1 MSDLLAR
8 DKQVIWHPFSPLKGG
23 FPILPVKKA
32 KGVYLELEDGTQVL
46 DAISSWWVNMYGHG
60 EQELADAFQEQFN
73 KIDHIIFS
81 GFTHEPAIQLAENLI
96 THIKGDFDKAFFS
109 DDGSTSVEVALKIAI
124 QYHHNLGK
132 PKKKVIS
139 LDGAYHGDTFGAMS
153 LAGKSDFFSAFNS
166 FFFEVEQIPLPTL
179 QNEKEVLAQF
189 TNLCETGE
197 IAVFI
202 FEPLLQGS
210 AGMRAYSAKTLD
222 KLLLIAKEN
231 GVLTVADEVMTGFGR
246 TGKLVAMEYCENTVD
261 LMCLSKGITGGILP
275 LGLTLINE
283 KVVSAFDSEDIKKTF
298 YHGHSYTANPL
309 TCAIAVKSLE
319 IFLRD
324 KTQNQIKLIN
334 KCHLDFQ
341 KKIENN
347 TLLKRVDVVG
357 TVLAIEIKQQD
368 SSYFNDLKFKIYN
381 YFLERNIL
389 LRPLGNVIYI
399 FPPYVI
405 TEKELTTIYDA
416 ITSFIEELNA

>member
-1 MSDLLAR
+1 MSNLLER
-8 DKQVIWHPFSPLKGG
+8 DKKVIWHPFSPLKGG
-23 FPILPVKKA
+23 FPTLPVKKA
-32 KGVYLELEDGTQVL
+32 KGVYLELEDGTQIL

-60 EQELADAFQEQFN
+60 EQELADAFQEQFS

-96 THIKGDFDKAFFS
+96 ANIKGDFDKAFFS

-166 FFFEVEQIPLPTL
+166 FFFEVEQIPLPTK
-179 QNEKEVLAQF
+179 QNEKEVVLQF
-189 TNLCETGE
+189 QALCKTGE

-222 KLLLIAKEN
+222 QLIGIAKAN
-231 GVLTVADEVMTGFGR
+231 GVLTIADEVMTGFGR

-324 KTQNQIKLIN
+324 KTQNQIQLIN
-334 KCHLDFQ
+334 RCHLDFQ
-341 KKIENN
+341 KEIIGHKKLE
-347 TLLKRVDVVG
+347 RVDVLG
-357 TVLAIEIKQQD
+357 TVIAIEIKQQNT
-368 SSYFNDLKFKIYN
+368 SYFNDLKFKIYN

-405 TEKELTTIYDA
+405 TKEELTSIYTSIESFIKELD
-416 ITSFIEELNA
+416 

>member
-1 MSDLLAR
+1 MSNLLER

-32 KGVYLELEDGTQVL
+32 AGVYLELEDGTKVM

-60 EQELADAFQEQFN
+60 EQELADAFQEQFS

-81 GFTHEPAIQLAENLI
+81 GFTHEPAIELAEKLI
-96 THIKGDFDKAFFS
+96 ANIKGDFNKAFFS

-139 LDGAYHGDTFGAMS
+139 LEGAYHGDTFGAMS

-166 FFFEVEQIPLPTL
+166 FFFEVEQIPLPTND
-179 QNEKEVLAQF
+179 NEEEVLAQF
-189 TNLCETGE
+189 KEICQTGE
-197 IAVFI
+197 VAAFI

-210 AGMRAYSAKTLD
+210 AGMRAYSAETLD
-222 KLLLIAKEN
+222 RLLEIAKKH
-231 GVLTVADEVMTGFGR
+231 GVLTIADEVMTGFGR
-246 TGKLVAMEYCENTVD
+246 TGKLVAMEHCENTVD

-283 KVVSAFDSEDIKKTF
+283 EVVSAFDSEDIKKTF

-309 TCAIAVKSLE
+309 TCAVAVKSLE

-334 KCHLDFQ
+334 QAHLKFQ
-341 KKIENN
+341 KSIERNSK
-347 TLLKRVDVVG
+347 LERVDVVG
-357 TVLAIEIKQQD
+357 TVIALEIKQQNT
-368 SSYFNDLKFKIYN
+368 SYFNDLKFKIYN
-381 YFLERNIL
+381 YFLEKNIL

-405 TEKELTTIYDA
+405 TEEELSRIYTA
-416 ITSFIEELNA
+416 IQSFIENLD

>member
-1 MSDLLAR
+1 MSNLLDR
-8 DKQVIWHPFSPLKGG
+8 DKKVIWHPFSPLKGG
-23 FPILPVKKA
+23 FPTLPVKQA
-32 KGVYLELEDGTQVL
+32 KGVYLELEDGTKIL

-60 EQELADAFQEQFN
+60 EQELADAFQEQFS

-96 THIKGDFDKAFFS
+96 ANIKGDFDKAFFS

-166 FFFEVEQIPLPTL
+166 FFFEVEQISLPTKD
-179 QNEKEVLAQF
+179 NENEVLLQF
-189 TNLCETGE
+189 KSLCATGE
-197 IAVFI
+197 IAAFI

-210 AGMRAYSAKTLD
+210 AGMRAYSATTLD
-222 KLLLIAKEN
+222 KLITIAQTH
-231 GVLTVADEVMTGFGR
+231 GVLTIADEVMTGFGR

-261 LMCLSKGITGGILP
+261 LTCLSKGITGGILP
-275 LGLTLINE
+275 LGLTLINK

-324 KTQNQIKLIN
+324 KTQKQIATIN
-334 KCHLDFQ
+334 KCHLEFQ
-341 KKIENN
+341 KEIQDNEK
-347 TLLKRVDVVG
+347 LARVDVLG
-357 TVLAIEIKQQD
+357 TVIAIEIKQQD
-368 SSYFNDLKFKIYN
+368 TSYFNDLKFKIYN
-381 YFLERNIL
+381 FFLERNIL

-405 TEKELTTIYDA
+405 TKEELISIYTSIHLFIKELD
-416 ITSFIEELNA
+416 

>member
-1 MSDLLAR
+1 MSNLLER
-8 DKQVIWHPFSPLKGG
+8 DKKVIWHPFSPLKGG
-23 FPILPVKKA
+23 FPTLPVKKA
-32 KGVYLELEDGTQVL
+32 KGVYLELEDGTKIL

-60 EQELADAFQEQFN
+60 EQELADAFQEQFS

-96 THIKGDFDKAFFS
+96 ANIKGDFDKAFFS

-166 FFFEVEQIPLPTL
+166 FFFEVEQIPLPTK
-179 QNEKEVLAQF
+179 QNEKEVVLQF
-189 TNLCETGE
+189 QALCKTGE

-222 KLLLIAKEN
+222 QLIGIAKAN
-231 GVLTVADEVMTGFGR
+231 GVLTIADEVMTGFGR

-324 KTQNQIKLIN
+324 KTQNQIQLIN
-334 KCHLDFQ
+334 RCHLDFQ
-341 KKIENN
+341 KEIIGHKKLE
-347 TLLKRVDVVG
+347 RVDVLG
-357 TVLAIEIKQQD
+357 TVIAIEIKQQNT
-368 SSYFNDLKFKIYN
+368 SYFNDLKFKIYN

-405 TEKELTTIYDA
+405 TKEELTSIYTSIESFIKELD
-416 ITSFIEELNA
+416 

>member
-1 MSDLLAR
+1 MSNLLER
-8 DKQVIWHPFSPLKGG
+8 DKKVIWHPFSPLKGG
-23 FPILPVKKA
+23 FPTLPVKKA
-32 KGVYLELEDGTQVL
+32 KGVYLELEDGTQIL

-60 EQELADAFQEQFN
+60 EQELADAFQEQFS

-96 THIKGDFDKAFFS
+96 ANIKGDFDKAFFS

-166 FFFEVEQIPLPTL
+166 FFFEVEQIPLPTK
-179 QNEKEVLAQF
+179 QNEREVVLQF
-189 TNLCETGE
+189 ETLCKAGE

-222 KLLLIAKEN
+222 QLIGIAKAN
-231 GVLTVADEVMTGFGR
+231 GVLTIADEVMTGFGR

-324 KTQNQIKLIN
+324 KTQNQIQLIN
-334 KCHLDFQ
+334 RCHLDFQ
-341 KKIENN
+341 KEIIGHKKLE
-347 TLLKRVDVVG
+347 RVDVLG
-357 TVLAIEIKQQD
+357 TVIAIEIKQQNT
-368 SSYFNDLKFKIYN
+368 SYFNDLKFKIYN

-405 TEKELTTIYDA
+405 TKEELTSIYTSIESFIKELD
-416 ITSFIEELNA
+416 

>member
-1 MSDLLAR
+1 MSNLLER
-8 DKQVIWHPFSPLKGG
+8 DKKVIWHPFSPLKGG
-23 FPILPVKKA
+23 FPTLPVKKA
-32 KGVYLELEDGTQVL
+32 SGVYLELEDGTKVL

-60 EQELADAFQEQFN
+60 EQELADAFQEQFS

-96 THIKGDFDKAFFS
+96 ANIKGNFDKAFFS

-132 PKKKVIS
+132 PKRKVVS

-166 FFFEVEQIPLPTL
+166 FFFEVEQLPLPTKE
-179 QNEKEVLAQF
+179 NEKEVTDQF
-189 TNLCETGE
+189 EKLCRTGE

-210 AGMRAYSAKTLD
+210 AGMRMYSAQTLD
-222 KLLLIAKEN
+222 KLISIAKEN
-231 GVLTVADEVMTGFGR
+231 GVLTIADEVMTGFGR
-246 TGKLVAMEYCENTVD
+246 TGKLVAMEHCKNTVD

-319 IFLRD
+319 IFRRD
-324 KTQNQIKLIN
+324 KTQNEIVLIN
-334 KCHLDFQ
+334 DAHLEFQ
-341 KKIENN
+341 KEIKGNKKLE
-347 TLLKRVDVVG
+347 RVDVLG

-368 SSYFNDLKFKIYN
+368 TSYFNNLKFKIYN

-399 FPPYVI
+399 FPPYI
-405 TEKELTTIYDA
+405 IEKEELTSIYSA
-416 ITSFIEELNA
+416 IRGFINELD

>member
-1 MSDLLAR
+1 MSSLLER
-8 DKQVIWHPFSPLKGG
+8 DKKVIWHPFSPLKGG

-32 KGVYLELEDGTQVL
+32 SGVYLELEDGTQVL
-46 DAISSWWVNMYGHG
+46 DAISSWWVNMFGHG
-60 EQELADAFQEQFN
+60 EQELADAFQEQFT

-81 GFTHEPAIQLAENLI
+81 GFTHEPAIELAENLI
-96 THIKGDFDKAFFS
+96 ANVKGDFNKAFFS
-109 DDGSTSVEVALKIAI
+109 DDGSTAVEVALKIAI

-166 FFFEVEQIPLPTL
+166 FFFEVEQIPLPTDK
-179 QNEKEVLAQF
+179 NERHVITQF
-189 TNLCETGE
+189 EKLCKTGE
-197 IAVFI
+197 VAVFI

-222 KLLLIAKEN
+222 KLIGIAQN
-231 GVLTVADEVMTGFGR
+231 NNVLTIADEVMTGFGR

-283 KVVSAFDSEDIKKTF
+283 EVVAAFDSEDIKKTF

-324 KTQNQIKLIN
+324 KTQNEIKLIN
-334 KCHLDFQ
+334 QCHLEFQ
-341 KKIENN
+341 KEIIGNVKLE
-347 TLLKRVDVVG
+347 RVDVLG
-357 TVLAIEIKQQD
+357 TVLAIEIKQQNT
-368 SSYFNDLKFKIYN
+368 SYFNDLKFKIYN

-399 FPPYVI
+399 FPPYII
-405 TEKELTTIYDA
+405 TKEELTTIYTA
-416 ITSFIEELNA
+416 IHSFINELE

>member
-1 MSDLLAR
+1 MSNLLDR
-8 DKQVIWHPFSPLKGG
+8 DKKVIWHPFSPLKGG
-23 FPILPVKKA
+23 FPTLPVKQA
-32 KGVYLELEDGTQVL
+32 KGVYLELEDGTKIL

-60 EQELADAFQEQFN
+60 EQELADAFQEQFS

-96 THIKGDFDKAFFS
+96 ANIKGDFDKAFFS

-124 QYHHNLGK
+124 QYHYNLGK

-166 FFFEVEQIPLPTL
+166 FFFEVEQISLPTKD
-179 QNEKEVLAQF
+179 NENEVLLQF
-189 TNLCETGE
+189 KSLCATGE
-197 IAVFI
+197 IAAFI

-210 AGMRAYSAKTLD
+210 AGMRAYSATTLD
-222 KLLLIAKEN
+222 KLITIAQTH
-231 GVLTVADEVMTGFGR
+231 GVLTIADEVMTGFGR

-261 LMCLSKGITGGILP
+261 LTCLSKGITGGILP
-275 LGLTLINE
+275 LGLTLINK

-324 KTQNQIKLIN
+324 KTQKQIATIN
-334 KCHLDFQ
+334 KCHLEFQ
-341 KKIENN
+341 KEIQDNEK
-347 TLLKRVDVVG
+347 LARVDVLG
-357 TVLAIEIKQQD
+357 TVIAIEIKQQD
-368 SSYFNDLKFKIYN
+368 TSYFNDLKFKIYN
-381 YFLERNIL
+381 FFLERNIL

-405 TEKELTTIYDA
+405 TKEELISIYTSIHLFIKELD
-416 ITSFIEELNA
+416 